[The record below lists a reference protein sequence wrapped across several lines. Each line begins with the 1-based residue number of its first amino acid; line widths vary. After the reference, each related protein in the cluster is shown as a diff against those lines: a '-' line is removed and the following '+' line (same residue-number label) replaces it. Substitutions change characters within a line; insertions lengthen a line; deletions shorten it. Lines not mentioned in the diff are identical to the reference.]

1 MLPKT
6 RNGENECVARVLHST
21 IPLTR
26 PLKSNYIFKH
36 FRPLH
41 PMAPSHSYLRK
52 RMKFVEVRLPCF
64 ERIEVMTVSKGK
76 LPAKS
81 GTSQDLYESLKEGRS
96 ERKERREEAGSN
108 ESIERR
114 RN

>member
-1 MLPKT
+1 
-6 RNGENECVARVLHST
+6 
-21 IPLTR
+21 
-26 PLKSNYIFKH
+26 
-36 FRPLH
+36 
-41 PMAPSHSYLRK
+41 MAPSHSYLRK